1 MNFKIEPLPCG
12 DYYIPQKDGGIVYER
27 KTVEDLLSSVK
38 DRLFVDQL
46 PKLVNIEGITPA
58 IILEG
63 WIGKIRKFRWHEK
76 SVYGLLKAIAI
87 DWSMPIIPTPDKEG
101 TIIFLMQQSE
111 EANKEPI
118 KEIRPLNIKPKLLSL
133 DKQARFVIES
143 LPNIGPNLADRL
155 LKHFGT
161 VRNVITS
168 IESLKDG
175 EVEGIGKKTKED
187 ILKVLDHRYCGS
199 ENHVNHAT

>member
-1 MNFKIEPLPCG
+1 MNFKIEPLLCG

-111 EANKEPI
+111 EAEKEPI

-199 ENHVNHAT
+199 ESHVNHAT

>member
-1 MNFKIEPLPCG
+1 MNFKLEPLLCG

-27 KTVEDLLSSVK
+27 KTVEDLLSSIK
-38 DRLFVDQL
+38 DRLFMDQL
-46 PKLVNIEGITPA
+46 PKLVNIEGIAPA

-111 EANKEPI
+111 EAEKEPI

-133 DKQARFVIES
+133 DKQARYIIES
-143 LPNIGPNLADRL
+143 LPDVGPTLADRL
-155 LKHFGT
+155 LKYLKT
-161 VRNVITS
+161 VKNVINS
-168 IESLKDG
+168 IDVLSDG
-175 EVEGIGKKTKED
+175 EVEGIGKVTKEN
-187 ILKVLDHRYCGS
+187 ILKVI
-199 ENHVNHAT
+199 NHKYEGEINANPTT